1 MSYMRNKKPNG
12 QNKPKNKL
20 IKIKQYEPRNK
31 VSERKDWT
39 ERKKGLEIS
48 VRKKDQV

>member
-1 MSYMRNKKPNG
+1 MYYYELYEKQKTQWPK

-31 VSERKDWT
+31 VSEGRTELK
-39 ERKKGLEIS
+39 ERKNWK
-48 VRKKDQV
+48 